1 MTLVASDSHLSTL
14 PAERGQLKDEQAQK
28 FVLTLSCVEQ
38 PGIVHAV
45 TTFLFERGFNIPAYV
60 GTARIHRIAHVP
72 GRFDRAFEFA
82 AHARVPAGVC
92 RAVTR
97 AAERGKPVRPS

>member
-45 TTFLFERGFNIPAYV
+45 T
-60 GTARIHRIAHVP
+60 
-72 GRFDRAFEFA
+72 
-82 AHARVPAGVC
+82 
-92 RAVTR
+92 
-97 AAERGKPVRPS
+97 VR